1 MSKYAVIDGNLVVNI
16 IVADDLETAQEATK
30 MTCVEVETCSPGW
43 TYVDGI
49 FAPPQNDEIE

>member
-1 MSKYAVIDGNLVVNI
+1 MSKYAVIDRNLVVNI

-30 MTCVEVETCSPGW
+30 MLCVEVEVCSPGW
-43 TYVDGI
+43 TYADGI